1 MKYKGIIHSQRESI
15 QSLLFHVFL
24 LNEGNPTKLT
34 MRIKLRWEM
43 HNFYHGENF
52 GLFLHLVVGGGDII
66 EVKKMKLKV
75 FLKNGEVCFYNAL
88 PIWTA
93 ALQGNL
99 RLLLNENSDTASVG
113 ENSTILS
120 SSQEEAPIWHI
131 KLYYSPMGKGSQ
143 LSRTNCDCSSE
154 DHFIIAWRAFE
165 ALPMKLSSK

>member
-43 HNFYHGENF
+43 HNFYHGKNF

-88 PIWTA
+88 PI
-93 ALQGNL
+93 
-99 RLLLNENSDTASVG
+99 
-113 ENSTILS
+113 
-120 SSQEEAPIWHI
+120 
-131 KLYYSPMGKGSQ
+131 
-143 LSRTNCDCSSE
+143 
-154 DHFIIAWRAFE
+154 
-165 ALPMKLSSK
+165 